1 MPDNDWNNR
10 EIRPHYTVSPDDDL
24 YGSPRSWTGPT
35 LRTED
40 APAAT
45 ATDATSWKHPAPRHR
60 VNPWLWQ
67 TAAAA
72 VLIAAAFVVL
82 RGEIPA
88 LQTVA
93 ADVRAAL
100 AEQLPAHTLPTSV
113 ASALGV
119 RQAAA
124 QPVTT
129 VSDQASVSAAL
140 ALVAPVHGRIVRPY
154 SVVSPDVVIAG
165 RPGEPV
171 LALAQ
176 GLVDEVGATAA
187 QGDYVLIDHGTF
199 GVTFYAH
206 LGKVV
211 VHDHEYVDAGQVI
224 GYLPDHSGSLTF
236 GFIRAGSY
244 RNPATVLRYAK

>member
-35 LRTED
+35 LRSED
-40 APAAT
+40 TPAPTKAEAT
-45 ATDATSWKHPAPRHR
+45 AWKHPLPPHR
-60 VNPWLWQ
+60 IHPWVWQ

-72 VLIAAAFVVL
+72 VLIAAAFVLL

-100 AEQLPAHTLPTSV
+100 AEQLPARTLPTAV
-113 ASALGV
+113 ARALGV
-119 RQAAA
+119 RQATA
-124 QPVTT
+124 QPVSAL
-129 VSDQASVSAAL
+129 SDQTSVSAAL
-140 ALVAPVHGRIVRPY
+140 ALVAPVHGHIVRPY

-187 QGDYVLIDHGTF
+187 QGDYVMIDHGTF
-199 GVTFYAH
+199 GVTFYAN

-211 VHDHEYVDAGQVI
+211 VHDREYVDAGQVI
-224 GYLPDHSGSLTF
+224 GYLPDRSGSLTF
-236 GFIRAGSY
+236 GFIRDGSY